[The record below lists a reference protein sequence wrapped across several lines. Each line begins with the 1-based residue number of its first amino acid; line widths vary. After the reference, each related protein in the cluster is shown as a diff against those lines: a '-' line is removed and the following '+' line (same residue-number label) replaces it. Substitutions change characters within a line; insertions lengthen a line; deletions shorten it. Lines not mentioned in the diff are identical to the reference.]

1 MTRPSVRAPRELPI
15 VLLLAGVITMLCVF
29 VPAFRSAD
37 NLKAVGENAA
47 YIGIMALG
55 EGFVIIGAGLD
66 LSVGSIMAMSSCT
79 MAVALQAGIAWPVAV
94 PLGMAVGAV
103 AGSINGLLITRRSLP
118 PILTTLATLLLFR
131 HGISLATHAKA
142 FTQFPDGFKQVGA
155 GWIPFLLFV
164 ALTVIAMVGLNRS
177 RVGRWTLAIG
187 GSEQSARLSGVP
199 VNRVKLLAYAI
210 SGITAAIGGWIVMA
224 FNDNAQSSIGQGFE
238 LDVIAACV
246 VGGIRITG
254 GDGSL
259 GGAALGALLIA
270 LLRNAL
276 ILTGRPIDQYGLF
289 TGAVILSAALLEG
302 WRAQRKSRKLKAEGG
317 VA

>member
-1 MTRPSVRAPRELPI
+1 MRSSSARAPRELPI
-15 VLLLAGVITMLCVF
+15 IILLAVVIGLLCVF

-66 LSVGSIMAMSSCT
+66 LSVGSVMALSSCS
-79 MAVALQAGIAWPVAV
+79 MAVALQSGLAWPIAV
-94 PLGMAVGAV
+94 PIGLAIGAL
-103 AGSINGLLITRRSLP
+103 AGSVNGLLITRRSLP

-155 GWIPFLLFV
+155 GWIPFILFA
-164 ALTVIAMVGLNRS
+164 ALTVLAMLGLNRS
-177 RVGRWTLAIG
+177 RVGRWTLAIV

-199 VNRVKLLAYAI
+199 VNRVKLLAYTL

-289 TGAVILSAALLEG
+289 TGAVILSAALIEG
-302 WRAQRKSRKLKAEGG
+302 WRAQRKSLKLQAQGG
-317 VA
+317 AA

>member
-1 MTRPSVRAPRELPI
+1 MKQGSVKAPRELPI
-15 VLLLAGVITMLCVF
+15 VILLLVVIGLMTAF
-29 VPAFRSAD
+29 VPAFKSAD

-55 EGFVIIGAGLD
+55 EGLVIIGAGLD
-66 LSVGSIMAMSSCT
+66 LSVGSVMALACCT
-79 MAVALQAGIAWPVAV
+79 MAIVLHAEKPWPLALAAGLLVSTAA
-94 PLGMAVGAV
+94 GAL
-103 AGSINGLLITRRSLP
+103 NGLLITRRALP

-142 FTQFPDGFKQVGA
+142 FTNFPDAFKLIGS
-155 GWIPFLLFV
+155 GWTPLVVFV
-164 ALTVIAMVGLNRS
+164 LLTVAAMVTLNSTRL
-177 RVGRWTLAIG
+177 GRWTLAIG

-199 VNRVKLLAYAI
+199 VARIKMAAYAL
-210 SGITAAIGGWIVMA
+210 SGLTAAIGGWIVMA
-224 FNDNAQSSIGQGFE
+224 YNDNAQSSVGTGYE

-259 GGAALGALLIA
+259 GGAALGAILIA

-276 ILTGRPIDQYGLF
+276 ILTDRPIEQYGLF

-302 WRAQRKSRKLKAEGG
+302 WRARRKARKLQAQGG
-317 VA
+317 AA

>member
-1 MTRPSVRAPRELPI
+1 MKKDGMRAPRELPI
-15 VLLLAGVITMLCVF
+15 IILLIIVMGLMAAF
-29 VPAFRSAD
+29 VPAFKSAD

-55 EGFVIIGAGLD
+55 EGLVIIGAGLD
-66 LSVGSIMAMSSCT
+66 LSVGSVMALACCT
-79 MAVALQAGIAWPVAV
+79 MAILLQAEKPWPLALAAGLAV
-94 PLGMAVGAV
+94 STAAGAL
-103 AGSINGLLITRRSLP
+103 NGLLITRRALP

-142 FTQFPDGFKQVGA
+142 FTNFPDTFKLVGA
-155 GWIPFLLFV
+155 GWTPFLLFV
-164 ALTVIAMVGLNRS
+164 ALTVTAMVTLNSTRL
-177 RVGRWTLAIG
+177 GRWTLAIG

-199 VNRVKLLAYAI
+199 VARIKMAAYAI
-210 SGITAAIGGWIVMA
+210 SGLMAAIGGWIVMA
-224 FNDNAQSSIGQGFE
+224 YNDNAQSSVGMGYE

-259 GGAALGALLIA
+259 GGAALGAILIA

-276 ILTGRPIDQYGLF
+276 ILTGRPIEQYGLF

-302 WRAQRKSRKLKAEGG
+302 WRARRRALKLQAEGG
-317 VA
+317 AA